1 MRTRSMKHLP
11 IIAAA
16 LVAPLPALAHP
27 GHGGPEEFITAAL
40 LIAVGAVAFFVVPKV
55 LKRRRDD

>member
-1 MRTRSMKHLP
+1 MKHLP

-40 LIAVGAVAFFVVPKV
+40 LIAVGAAAFFVVPRV

>member
-1 MRTRSMKHLP
+1 MKHLP
-11 IIAAA
+11 IIAVA

-27 GHGGPEEFITAAL
+27 GHGGPEEMIAAVL
-40 LIAVGAVAFFVVPKV
+40 LIAVAAVAVFVVPKV

>member
-1 MRTRSMKHLP
+1 MKRLS

-16 LVAPLPALAHP
+16 LAAPLPALAHP

-40 LIAVGAVAFFVVPKV
+40 LIAVGVAAYVVVPKL
-55 LKRRRDD
+55 LKRRKGS